1 MTREEGRRRRK
12 RRPSRKK
19 AVLICLGGLILA
31 AGCLLGAKRLIEL
44 FRTKSKEKFIR
55 GNSGGLYTPA
65 GAAKR
70 AVEKMKGEP

>member
-1 MTREEGRRRRK
+1 MTREEDRRRRK
-12 RRPSRKK
+12 RRPSRRK
-19 AVLICLGGLILA
+19 AALVCLGGLVLA
-31 AGCLLGAKRLIEL
+31 VGCLFGAKRLIGY

>member
-12 RRPSRKK
+12 KRPFRKK
-19 AVLICLGGLILA
+19 AALVCLGGLVLA
-31 AGCLLGAKRLIEL
+31 IGCLLGAKKLID
-44 FRTKSKEKFIR
+44 FIRTKSQEKFIR